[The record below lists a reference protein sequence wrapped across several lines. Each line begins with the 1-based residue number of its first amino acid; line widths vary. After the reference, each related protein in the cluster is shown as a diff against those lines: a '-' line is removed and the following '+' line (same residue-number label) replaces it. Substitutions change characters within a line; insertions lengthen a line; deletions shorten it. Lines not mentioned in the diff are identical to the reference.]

1 LIAGCADDAGD
12 DAGGDDAAPSIVG
25 TTWILDV
32 ASVEAL
38 IDEVV
43 PPETRVTIRFE
54 DDGTASGAAGCNSF
68 AGSYTEGDGGA
79 LTIEPGATTQMA
91 CEEPLMQ
98 VEAAYIAALAE
109 LDASEVVDEGAGLVL
124 TGGETTLTYDAEVPV
139 ALEGTRWRIDGLAIG
154 GGAVSSTIAGAD
166 AHVSLDAGSLSGTTG
181 CNRMTGGYETSGDAS
196 EGAISFGAVA
206 STKMACQPD
215 VAEQEATIL
224 AAIEATASYRI
235 DGSTMTWSDGDG
247 AFLLSLVAS

>member
-1 LIAGCADDAGD
+1 VVAGCTDDAGD
-12 DAGGDDAAPSIVG
+12 DGGADDVAPSFVG
-25 TTWILDV
+25 TTWILDA
-32 ASVEAL
+32 ASTEAL

-54 DDGTASGAAGCNSF
+54 DDGTASGSAGCNSF
-68 AGSYTEGDGGA
+68 AGSYTEGDDGG

-98 VEAAYIAALAE
+98 VEAAYTAALAE
-109 LDASEVVDEGAGLVL
+109 VDAAAVIDEGAGLIL
-124 TGGETTLTYDAEVPV
+124 TGPEPTLTYAAEVPV

-154 GGAVSSTIAGAD
+154 GDAVSSTIAGAD
-166 AHVSLDAGSLSGTTG
+166 ADVTLDAGSFSGTTG

-206 STKMACQPD
+206 TTKMACEPD
-215 VAEQEATIL
+215 VAEQEATII
-224 AAIEATASYRI
+224 AAIEATTSYRI
-235 DGSTMTWSDGDG
+235 EGSTMTWSDADG
-247 AFLLSLVAS
+247 SFLLSLTAS